1 MYFLNILR
9 RFCDFCE
16 HPSLLFLI
24 SLRIQEDFDTW
35 YQKHCFPL
43 PWIIRKYLFVL
54 YSWWNFVLC
63 FQSHGC
69 LAFEFAAKF
78 KLKRGLIWNFDTAHT
93 LEGGGKD
100 RIEKVGVEVLGWG
113 EIVLLA
119 NWKAG
124 RRRNDHGHQHL
135 HHRHAGLQQ
144 RRRSS
149 IIAEEEEE
157 DNAKETDDDYDEKK
171 ELLDG

>member
-1 MYFLNILR
+1 M
-9 RFCDFCE
+9 
-16 HPSLLFLI
+16 
-24 SLRIQEDFDTW
+24 
-35 YQKHCFPL
+35 
-43 PWIIRKYLFVL
+43 
-54 YSWWNFVLC
+54 
-63 FQSHGC
+63 
-69 LAFEFAAKF
+69 
-78 KLKRGLIWNFDTAHT
+78 
-93 LEGGGKD
+93 
-100 RIEKVGVEVLGWG
+100 GVEVLGWG
-113 EIVLLA
+113 VCYSSREIVLLA

-135 HHRHAGLQQ
+135 HHRLAGLQQ

>member
-113 EIVLLA
+113 NSFVGQLESRKKTK
-119 NWKAG
+119 WSW
-124 RRRNDHGHQHL
+124 
-135 HHRHAGLQQ
+135 
-144 RRRSS
+144 SS
-149 IIAEEEEE
+149 TSSPSPCRIAAEEEE
-157 DNAKETDDDYDEKK
+157 
-171 ELLDG
+171 LHHRRGGGGGQC

>member
-1 MYFLNILR
+1 MR
-9 RFCDFCE
+9 KWGWRF
-16 HPSLLFLI
+16 
-24 SLRIQEDFDTW
+24 W
-35 YQKHCFPL
+35 
-43 PWIIRKYLFVL
+43 V
-54 YSWWNFVLC
+54 
-63 FQSHGC
+63 
-69 LAFEFAAKF
+69 
-78 KLKRGLIWNFDTAHT
+78 
-93 LEGGGKD
+93 GGYAS
-100 RIEKVGVEVLGWG
+100 R

-124 RRRNDHGHQHL
+124 GRRNDHGHQHL

-149 IIAEEEEE
+149 MIVEEEEE